1 MKYIDFHCDTIT
13 ELHDHP
19 EKGTLMENS
28 LYIDLQK
35 LKKGGCFI
43 QDFALWVDRK
53 GTPDLWKRY
62 EDLLGTFQRELEA
75 YHTCLCPIRCRED
88 IREAEEEGK
97 IGALLSV
104 EGGEVAAGSVEKLE
118 QLYKDGVRLMT
129 LTWNY
134 PNEIGFPNGMEGK
147 DRGIT
152 KKGWEIIKAM
162 ESMHMIVDTSHLND
176 EGTREILMT

>member
-53 GTPDLWKRY
+53 ETPDIP
-62 EDLLGTFQRELEA
+62 GPGGA
-75 YHTCLCPIRCRED
+75 
-88 IREAEEEGK
+88 GK
-97 IGALLSV
+97 GKVPHA
-104 EGGEVAAGSVEKLE
+104 AAGAQPS
-118 QLYKDGVRLMT
+118 G
-129 LTWNY
+129 
-134 PNEIGFPNGMEGK
+134 
-147 DRGIT
+147 
-152 KKGWEIIKAM
+152 
-162 ESMHMIVDTSHLND
+162 
-176 EGTREILMT
+176 